1 MLFKK
6 IFIAT
11 LAAITFAAC
20 SDDKDIDG
28 ASQVDAG
35 DVNVTF
41 LAGSSIQTKA
51 ESDSRQF
58 IYGNY
63 VNTASVKEYCLK
75 KEITDPEFVIDHLTV
90 FIFDATGGNLVKTAY
105 FSDKLESGNI
115 SGVTVPE
122 DNLSEKANSIYE
134 FGGIVLKEGTYNFI
148 LAGNIKADQLAS
160 AAEGTTDYAK
170 YKAAV
175 LNWSGDKGIAKEKLT
190 YLPMVKVLENVSLT
204 ALKKSANATLN
215 LIGVNDASATVAA
228 PKEDDPDAQLTAP
241 APIPLTR
248 LVARIQLKSLA
259 FNWKLDENKQT
270 PNATIKLNKVYL
282 ANGSNTSLLI
292 DGNGEGSGFVT
303 GIESQVENGKIQS
316 SATPDATNLGKQ
328 SDYTTLFENN
338 AEAYSWLKD
347 GDETTK
353 QLPLNFY
360 AFAKSIKNDN
370 TDIMMILECT
380 YNVEGATSEGET
392 VYYSVP
398 IRNKDT
404 NAGIVAN
411 TVYNVNVT
419 LIGQG
424 SSTPGGDSDKE
435 AVEISLTVDP
445 WAEYIVQEEN
455 ATPKPAQ

>member
-75 KEITDPEFVIDHLTV
+75 KEIADPEFVIDHLTV
-90 FIFDATGGNLVKTAY
+90 FIFDAGGNLVKTAY
-105 FSDKLESGNI
+105 FSEKLKGEDI

-160 AAEGTTDYAK
+160 AAKGTTDFEK

-175 LNWSGDKGIAKEKLT
+175 LYWSGDKGIAKGVLT

-215 LIGVNDASATVAA
+215 LIGVNDGTAVVAA
-228 PKEDDPDAQLTAP
+228 PEDSKPDAQLTAP
-241 APIPLTR
+241 DPILLTR

-303 GIESQVENGKIQS
+303 GIKSGVENGKIQS
-316 SATPDATNLGKQ
+316 SATVDETNLGKQ
-328 SDYTTLFENN
+328 SGYTTLFKNGG
-338 AEAYSWLKD
+338 EAYSWLGKSD
-347 GDETTK
+347 DVTK

-360 AFAKSIKNDN
+360 AFAKSIKNDD

-380 YNVEGATSEGET
+380 YNVEGATSGGET

-398 IRNKDT
+398 IRNEDT

-435 AVEISLTVDP
+435 VVKISLTVDP

-455 ATPKPAQ
+455 ATPKPV